1 MRVDAA
7 GRVELSGDGG
17 KRWRAVGEIGGE
29 PAAFAADGPEN
40 LYVALHN
47 GTIKRSRDGGA
58 SWAVR
63 SRP

>member
-1 MRVDAA
+1 M
-7 GRVELSGDGG
+7 
-17 KRWRAVGEIGGE
+17 GEIGGE

-40 LYVALHN
+40 LYVALHD

-63 SRP
+63 SRPLRRG